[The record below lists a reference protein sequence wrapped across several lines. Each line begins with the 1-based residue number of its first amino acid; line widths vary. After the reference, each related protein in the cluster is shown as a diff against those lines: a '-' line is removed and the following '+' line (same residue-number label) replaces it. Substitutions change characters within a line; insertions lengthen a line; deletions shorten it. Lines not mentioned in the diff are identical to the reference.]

1 MTTETTQ
8 TTDDLSSQQTTTTPE
23 TTSTSSDTDLGASEQ
38 TSQTSDATDLGS
50 EDATGEAKDKKEEP
64 TPAPGA
70 EFQGAPEGEA
80 AYEPVQMPDGYEADQ
95 ALIDLVTPIGK
106 KLNLNQAGMQE
117 LANLKPKMDQMAIE
131 RWKGHLSDLKKEAQ
145 ADPEI
150 GGAKY
155 APAIA
160 AGKAVIAK
168 FGNANFVKMIN
179 HYGIGA
185 HPEMIRFMDKIAKA
199 TGETPTPSSEG
210 GGMASVEKPLHEL
223 MYATER
229 K

>member
-1 MTTETTQ
+1 M
-8 TTDDLSSQQTTTTPE
+8 
-23 TTSTSSDTDLGASEQ
+23 GGSEP

-50 EDATGEAKDKKEEP
+50 EEPAPEGDKKEEP
-64 TPAPGA
+64 APTPGA
-70 EFQGAPEGEA
+70 EFQGAPEGET